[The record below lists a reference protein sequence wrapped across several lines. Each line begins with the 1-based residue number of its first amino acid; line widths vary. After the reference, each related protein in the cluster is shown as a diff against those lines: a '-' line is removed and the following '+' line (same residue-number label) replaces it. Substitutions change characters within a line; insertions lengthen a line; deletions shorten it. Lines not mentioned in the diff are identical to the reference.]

1 MKWKS
6 AKQKEKELRVLGWQ
20 ALASQ
25 ELPEK
30 ELPFTA
36 EAVGSL
42 ELKIQGKLVRPADPE
57 YHASRQLAN
66 FAFQDFPLLIAYCEV
81 IADVR
86 RCLQFARDKNMP
98 VVVRSGGH
106 STAGFSIGSGMVI
119 DLSHLSYVV
128 VDASKKQAIVGA
140 GTKFG
145 HLFAALDIY
154 NLHVPGGGCHDVCV
168 AGFMQG
174 GGFGYTSREFGMN
187 CDNVVEALV
196 LLADGGIVVASETT
210 NPDLFWALR
219 GGTGG
224 NFGILLQ
231 VTYRLHGL
239 GKLWGFRITWEMETD
254 EGKNRAAEVLAK
266 LQQDYMRRG
275 APNELGYMAFLTWQD
290 DKRCLVLRGMFHGP
304 PEEGKEALRPLIAIG
319 PNMVTHAHGSYLEI
333 DKFIH
338 QKPDIPQVDD
348 LAREDKQSGYIDRQL
363 DPADWRKVIDTFLT
377 TPNPWS
383 IVGIEAYGGA
393 INAQPESATAFVH
406 RNVSLDLYLDVFWM
420 TDAERVPAVK
430 FLDDFMGFMEKQYL
444 TGTSYQNY
452 PRLVQ
457 TDYRRRYWGDYFDL
471 LLDIKQKYD
480 PKTFF
485 RYPQGVLPPPQT
497 AKGAA
502 ATKSATIAALLG
514 ERIEYV
520 LPPE

>member
-20 ALASQ
+20 ALASPAPPNQ
-25 ELPEK
+25 V
-30 ELPFTA
+30 LPFTA
-36 EAVGSL
+36 DAVGDL
-42 ELKIQGKLVRPADPE
+42 ELKIQGKLVRPTDPE
-57 YHASRQLAN
+57 YHAGRQLAN
-66 FAFQDFPLLIAYCEV
+66 FAFQDFPVLIAYCEV

-86 RCLQFARDKNMP
+86 RCLQFARDKKIP

-119 DLSHLSYVV
+119 DLSRLSYVV
-128 VDASKKQAIVGA
+128 VDAAKKQAIVGA

-174 GGFGYTSREFGMN
+174 GGFGYTSRQFGMN

-231 VTYRLHGL
+231 VTYRLYSL

-254 EGKNRAAEVLAK
+254 EDKDRAARVLAK
-266 LQQDYMRRG
+266 LQQDYMRRC
-275 APNELGYMAFLTWQD
+275 ARNELGYMAFLTWQN
-290 DKRCLVLRGMFHGP
+290 DKRCLVMRGMFHGA
-304 PEEGKEALRPLIAIG
+304 PEDGKEVLRPLTEIK
-319 PNMVTHAHGSYLEI
+319 PNTMTEEHGSYLDI

-338 QKPDIPQVDD
+338 EKPDIPQVDD
-348 LAREDKQSGYIDRQL
+348 LAREDKQSGYIERQL
-363 DPADWRKVIDTFLT
+363 DPADWLKVIDVFLT

-383 IVGIEAYGGA
+383 MVGIEAYGGA
-393 INAQPESATAFVH
+393 INAQPKSATAFVH
-406 RNVSLDLYLDVFWM
+406 RDVSLDLYLDVFWM
-420 TDAERVPAVK
+420 TDAERGPAVK
-430 FLDDFMGFMEKQYL
+430 FLGDFMDFMEKHYF
-444 TGTSYQNY
+444 TGASYQNY
-452 PRLVQ
+452 PRLTQ
-457 TDYRRRYWGDYFDL
+457 TDYRRRYWGDYFEQL
-471 LLDIKQKYD
+471 LTIKQKYD

-485 RYPQGVLPPPQT
+485 SYPQGVLPEPQTQT
-497 AKGAA
+497 AKEAA
-502 ATKSATIAALLG
+502 GKTSAAFAVS
-514 ERIEYV
+514 RIEYV